1 MIIPLYVISS
11 IIAIIIFSG
20 VSILLKYL
28 IPQSGG
34 PVQFTFI
41 QFTISFTLHIFVI
54 IIYSSFFN
62 PLYDIDFNQLLLIF
76 LATLFGFLGY
86 LSYMAGLNKGTASL
100 GGVILS
106 SRVFIS
112 IPIALILFN
121 ETYIPSIY
129 FSILLA
135 LIGSIIVSWDDK
147 QSIGSIIKL
156 RAPGIRYF
164 FAAAFLWVFQNLIIR
179 DLNNSIDLILFL
191 TIRMGFFFL
200 FSTIF
205 IYFYLN
211 ITNNSF
217 YFPERKTISGII
229 LYGVLSLIAQLG
241 LVYALGE
248 NLLITETIGAFEG
261 TLTFVFAILFANF
274 IKNDFLNE
282 PLSSK
287 IILTRFFGVILSF
300 IGTFLTI
307 LWV

>member
-1 MIIPLYVISS
+1 MFDHTTLCYFINYRNNNILWRFYS
-11 IIAIIIFSG
+11 IKIFNSAIWW
-20 VSILLKYL
+20 
-28 IPQSGG
+28 

-164 FAAAFLWVFQNLIIR
+164 FAAAILWVFQNLIIR

-191 TIRMGFFFL
+191 TIRMGFFFY
-200 FSTIF
+200 FQQSSFTF
-205 IYFYLN
+205 I
-211 ITNNSF
+211 
-217 YFPERKTISGII
+217 
-229 LYGVLSLIAQLG
+229 
-241 LVYALGE
+241 
-248 NLLITETIGAFEG
+248 
-261 TLTFVFAILFANF
+261 
-274 IKNDFLNE
+274 
-282 PLSSK
+282 
-287 IILTRFFGVILSF
+287 
-300 IGTFLTI
+300 
-307 LWV
+307 

>member
-1 MIIPLYVISS
+1 MIIPLYVIAS

-54 IIYSSFFN
+54 IIYTSFFN
-62 PLYDIDFNQLLLIF
+62 PLYNIDFNQLLLIF

-121 ETYIPSIY
+121 ETYISSIY

-156 RAPGIRYF
+156 KAPGIRYF

-179 DLNNSIDLILFL
+179 DLNNSIDLLLFL
-191 TIRMGFFFL
+191 TIRMGFFFP

-211 ITNNSF
+211 YTNNSF
-217 YFPERKTISGII
+217 SFPKRKTISGII

>member
-1 MIIPLYVISS
+1 MIIPLYVIAS

-54 IIYSSFFN
+54 IIYTSFFN
-62 PLYDIDFNQLLLIF
+62 PLYNIDFNQLLLIF

-121 ETYIPSIY
+121 ETYISSIY

-147 QSIGSIIKL
+147 QSIGSIIKF

-179 DLNNSIDLILFL
+179 DLNNSIDLLLFL

-211 ITNNSF
+211 YTNNSF
-217 YFPERKTISGII
+217 SFPKRKTISGII

>member
-1 MIIPLYVISS
+1 MIIPLYVITS

-121 ETYIPSIY
+121 ETYISSIY

-156 RAPGIRYF
+156 KAPGIRYF

-179 DLNNSIDLILFL
+179 DLNNSIDLLLFL

-211 ITNNSF
+211 YTNNSF
-217 YFPERKTISGII
+217 SLPKRKTISGII

>member
-1 MIIPLYVISS
+1 MIIPLYVIAS

-54 IIYSSFFN
+54 IIYTSFFN
-62 PLYDIDFNQLLLIF
+62 PLYNIDFNQLLLIF

-121 ETYIPSIY
+121 ETYISSIY

-147 QSIGSIIKL
+147 QSIGSIIKF

-179 DLNNSIDLILFL
+179 DLNNSIDLLLFL

-211 ITNNSF
+211 YTNNSF
-217 YFPERKTISGII
+217 SLPKRRTISGII

-261 TLTFVFAILFANF
+261 TLTFIFAILFANF

>member
-1 MIIPLYVISS
+1 MIIPLYVIAS

-54 IIYSSFFN
+54 IIYTSFFN
-62 PLYDIDFNQLLLIF
+62 PLYNIDFNQLLLIF

-121 ETYIPSIY
+121 ETYISSIY

-179 DLNNSIDLILFL
+179 DLNNSIDLLLFL

-211 ITNNSF
+211 YTNNSF
-217 YFPERKTISGII
+217 SFPKRKTISGII

>member
-1 MIIPLYVISS
+1 MIIPLYVIAS
-11 IIAIIIFSG
+11 IIAITIFSG

-121 ETYIPSIY
+121 ETYISSIY

>member
-1 MIIPLYVISS
+1 MIIPLYVIAS

-54 IIYSSFFN
+54 IIYTSFFN
-62 PLYDIDFNQLLLIF
+62 PLYNIDFNQLLLIF

-121 ETYIPSIY
+121 ETYISSIY

-156 RAPGIRYF
+156 KAPGIRYF

-179 DLNNSIDLILFL
+179 DLNNSIDLLLFL

-211 ITNNSF
+211 YTNNSF
-217 YFPERKTISGII
+217 SFPKRKTISGII
-229 LYGVLSLIAQLG
+229 LYGLLSLIAQLG

>member
-11 IIAIIIFSG
+11 IIAITIFSG

-191 TIRMGFFFL
+191 TIRMGFFFSIFNNLHLLL
-200 FSTIF
+200 FE
-205 IYFYLN
+205 YY
-211 ITNNSF
+211 
-217 YFPERKTISGII
+217 E
-229 LYGVLSLIAQLG
+229 
-241 LVYALGE
+241 
-248 NLLITETIGAFEG
+248 
-261 TLTFVFAILFANF
+261 
-274 IKNDFLNE
+274 
-282 PLSSK
+282 
-287 IILTRFFGVILSF
+287 
-300 IGTFLTI
+300 
-307 LWV
+307 

>member
-1 MIIPLYVISS
+1 MIIPLYVIAS

-54 IIYSSFFN
+54 IIYTSFFN
-62 PLYDIDFNQLLLIF
+62 PLYNIDFNQLLLIF

-121 ETYIPSIY
+121 ETYISSIY

-179 DLNNSIDLILFL
+179 DLNNSIDLLLFL

-211 ITNNSF
+211 ITNDSF